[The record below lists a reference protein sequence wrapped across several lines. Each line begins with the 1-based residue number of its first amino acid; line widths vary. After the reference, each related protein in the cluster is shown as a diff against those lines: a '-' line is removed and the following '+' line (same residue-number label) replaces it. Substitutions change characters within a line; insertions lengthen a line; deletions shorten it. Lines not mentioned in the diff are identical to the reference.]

1 MSIELDP
8 VKYEVF
14 VKRLNSVLEEGRQA
28 VAMVSGSPAIVE
40 GGEFMT
46 SLYEGDGRGVLAA
59 AGTLFHVMGSADS
72 IRHALKEYEENPGI
86 HEGDQF
92 FYNDPYI
99 AGTHVMDQIVVKP
112 IFYNGMRVAW
122 VGTMTHTGDV
132 GGVLRGISSEIFHEG
147 VRIRGVKV
155 VEGDKVRKD
164 ILGAITGQCRDP
176 EYVAQDILARIAANN
191 VCAEGYLSLG
201 ERFGIEFL
209 KAAGKKLRKDAEK
222 K

>member
-14 VKRLNSVLEEGRQA
+14 VRRLNSVLEEGRQA

-46 SLYEGDGRGVLAA
+46 SLYDGNGKGILTA

-86 HEGDQF
+86 HDGDQF

-99 AGTHVMDQIVVKP
+99 AGTHVMDQIVIKP
-112 IFYNGMRVAW
+112 ICFFLVFIF
-122 VGTMTHTGDV
+122 TH
-132 GGVLRGISSEIFHEG
+132 LL
-147 VRIRGVKV
+147 K
-155 VEGDKVRKD
+155 
-164 ILGAITGQCRDP
+164 GA
-176 EYVAQDILARIAANN
+176 
-191 VCAEGYLSLG
+191 
-201 ERFGIEFL
+201 L
-209 KAAGKKLRKDAEK
+209 KKFRLPFS
-222 K
+222 